1 MHTGPGRAPKNF
13 ACLPTLFKVFLKYYH
28 VEQLNLMRKETVDM
42 IILIQ
47 AYVRG
52 WLGSRRYKKI
62 KEQREQSAIKIQ
74 SGNSFKTLN
83 ILLKASACVQLID
96 GCACW
101 VWILLFSC
109 CYIWQ
114 NIVYLVIS
122 VLMKKKILLASLWQ
136 SLYWSYV
143 YQCYI

>member
-1 MHTGPGRAPKNF
+1 MNTGPRRVTETF
-13 ACLPTLFKVFLKYYH
+13 ACLPTFFKVFLKYYH

-47 AYVRG
+47 ACVRG

-74 SGNSFKTLN
+74 SGNSFKTFN
-83 ILLKASACVQLID
+83 ILLKASASVQLID

-101 VWILLFSC
+101 MWILLFSC
-109 CYIWQ
+109 CYI
-114 NIVYLVIS
+114 
-122 VLMKKKILLASLWQ
+122 
-136 SLYWSYV
+136 
-143 YQCYI
+143 

>member
-1 MHTGPGRAPKNF
+1 
-13 ACLPTLFKVFLKYYH
+13 
-28 VEQLNLMRKETVDM
+28 M

-83 ILLKASACVQLID
+83 ILLKASTCTVDRWMCMLGVDFVIFLLLHLTKYLILGD
-96 GCACW
+96 IC
-101 VWILLFSC
+101 S
-109 CYIWQ
+109 YEE
-114 NIVYLVIS
+114 
-122 VLMKKKILLASLWQ
+122 KKFF
-136 SLYWSYV
+136 
-143 YQCYI
+143 

>member
-1 MHTGPGRAPKNF
+1 MNKGLGRWLKLLF
-13 ACLPTLFKVFLKYYH
+13 VSLFKVFLKYYH

-83 ILLKASACVQLID
+83 ILLRASACVQLID
-96 GCACW
+96 ECAYW
-101 VWILLFSC
+101 LWILLFSC
-109 CYIWQ
+109 CCIWE
-114 NIVYLVIS
+114 NILYLVIS
-122 VLMKKKILLASLWQ
+122 VLMKKKILLTRLRQ
-136 SLYWSYV
+136 SLYWNYI